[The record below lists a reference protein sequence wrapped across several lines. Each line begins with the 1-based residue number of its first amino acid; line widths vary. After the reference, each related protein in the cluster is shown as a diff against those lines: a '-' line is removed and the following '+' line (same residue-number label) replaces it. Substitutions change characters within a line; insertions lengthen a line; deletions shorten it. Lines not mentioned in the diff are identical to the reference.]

1 MKKIFIILFFGFI
14 IFIFFFNLH
23 NKNIVEDSLLEN
35 DGDYVVLLHGLGRSS
50 FSMQKIGRELADK
63 GYKVLNIDYPS
74 RQDNIENLVDKYL
87 KKELAEKCTD
97 KSKKINF
104 VTHSMGGIMV
114 RYLLLNNNI
123 ENIGRIVM
131 LAPPNQGSNLA
142 DRLVNNKIIA
152 YILGPALGELMIDKN
167 SFTNK
172 LGPINYEIGII
183 AGQYDNKVSVEEAKL
198 DEMADFVVVPKI
210 HTWIMNNGE
219 VIDLLINFL
228 DKGKFSVE

>member
-1 MKKIFIILFFGFI
+1 MKKIFIMLFFGFI

>member
-1 MKKIFIILFFGFI
+1 MKKIFIISLFVFI
-14 IFIFFFNLH
+14 VFTFLFNLH
-23 NKNIVEDSLLEN
+23 NKNIIEDSLLEN
-35 DGDYVVLLHGLGRSS
+35 NGDYVVLLHGLGRTS
-50 FSMQKIGRELADK
+50 FSMQKIGRELANK

-87 KKELAEKCTD
+87 KKELTEKCTD

-131 LAPPNQGSNLA
+131 LAPPNQGSKFA
-142 DRLVNNKIIA
+142 DSLINNKIVTRI
-152 YILGPALGELMIDKN
+152 IGPVLGELTTDKD
-167 SFTNK
+167 SFVNK
-172 LGPINYEIGII
+172 LGSINYETGII
-183 AGQYDNKVSVEEAKL
+183 AGQYDGKVSVEETKL
-198 DEMADFVVVPKI
+198 NKMTDFVIVSKV
-210 HTWIMNNGE
+210 HTWIMNSGE

-228 DKGKFSVE
+228 DKGKFNVE